1 MPRRTRR
8 SASGSG
14 SAASLSLAL
23 SLEFG
28 CTGGLC
34 RTACNNHGTHEVE
47 MRESQF
53 AVYHL
58 EEIHVADI
66 IPTKYIWVVYDRSG
80 EMLPAGYGAVY
91 ESLASP
97 TLRQWVSHLPAGS
110 IITTMVGL
118 GTKDLKGF
126 VQPCQNEGI
135 HFLIFRVSA

>member
-28 CTGGLC
+28 CTSGLC
-34 RTACNNHGTHEVE
+34 GEACDNYEAREVE
-47 MRESQF
+47 IQESQF

-58 EEIHVADI
+58 EETHVADI

-80 EMLPAGYGAVY
+80 EMLPAVY
-91 ESLASP
+91 VSLASP

-118 GTKDLKGF
+118 GTKDLKDF
-126 VQPCQNEGI
+126 AQLCQNEGI